1 MTEPRTS
8 IEADGDEEVG
18 RRSVA
23 SRPAGERWAS
33 TGVRLLD
40 RFSLLINAITIFVT
54 SLVLCFIFFIV
65 GSGVLARYV
74 VHSSLP
80 WTEEAGSFL
89 FIWLTFLGAAITY
102 RERGH
107 PTVMVLVLRFPKA
120 LQRIVLVVAHV
131 IVILV
136 ALVFVYYGL
145 GFSSLLGGESATSL
159 PIRMSAIYTAV
170 PVGGVLLIIHALA
183 AIGRDIESPQVEQ
196 VIEAGE

>member
-1 MTEPRTS
+1 MSAPTTGGEKVMQPSSTARS
-8 IEADGDEEVG
+8 AVG
-18 RRSVA
+18 IWS
-23 SRPAGERWAS
+23 SAGVE
-33 TGVRLLD
+33 LMD
-40 RFSLLINAITIFVT
+40 RFSLVVNVVTIVVT
-54 SLVLCFIFFIV
+54 CLALCAIFFIV

-80 WTEEAGSFL
+80 WTEEAASFL

-107 PTVMVLVLRFPKA
+107 PTVMVLVQRFPRA
-120 LQRIVLVVAHV
+120 LQRIALLVAHV

-145 GFSSLLGGESATSL
+145 GFLSLLGGESATSL

-183 AIGRDIESPQVEQ
+183 AIARDIQSPRVEQ